1 MDCRKWSNKYSTD
14 CDLKYQSSDTR
25 KNYKSCVNNFLNNF
39 NEYREPKEIPTQ
51 KIKEYL
57 LKFTTINSIRHNL
70 SAIKSFYQ
78 ITVGM
83 PTKIDKIPY
92 PHKDRRLPEVIDR
105 EDILKIF
112 SACNNLKHKA
122 ILYLLY
128 GCGMRVGEVVNL
140 KLENIKTNTLDIKLG
155 KGRKDR
161 IVPLPLTIKTKLTEY
176 INEYNPEEY
185 VFNGQFKEKELK
197 YSDRSIGN
205 FIKHYARLAGINRN
219 IHPHLFRHSYAT
231 HNLEN
236 GISLPF
242 IQEILGHSNP
252 KTTSIYLHT
261 SRKSISN
268 ISSPIDN
275 L

>member
-1 MDCRKWSNKYSTD
+1 
-14 CDLKYQSSDTR
+14 
-25 KNYKSCVNNFLNNF
+25 
-39 NEYREPKEIPTQ
+39 
-51 KIKEYL
+51 
-57 LKFTTINSIRHNL
+57 
-70 SAIKSFYQ
+70 
-78 ITVGM
+78 
-83 PTKIDKIPY
+83 
-92 PHKDRRLPEVIDR
+92 
-105 EDILKIF
+105 
-112 SACNNLKHKA
+112 
-122 ILYLLY
+122 
-128 GCGMRVGEVVNL
+128 MRVGEVVNL